1 MIFRIFVKTDINSIN
16 LVGFKGE
23 MHKKWGRWGVESEE
37 WGIGKAEQSCA
48 QVRSKRQHRA

>member
-1 MIFRIFVKTDINSIN
+1 MIFRIFVKNHLNSIN